1 MLFKPSKE
9 DREKYG
15 MNEIDR
21 TFEVTALAMVAVVMV
36 AFFLKIIFF

>member
-15 MNEIDR
+15 MTEIDR
-21 TFEVTALAMVAVVMV
+21 TFEIIALVMVALPLV

>member
-15 MNEIDR
+15 MTEVER
-21 TFEVTALAMVAVVMV
+21 TFEVIALSMIAFAMV